1 MLEFPLW
8 FSWLKTLRCLREDA
22 HLIPGLAQQ
31 VKDPA
36 FPQAVAQAA
45 AAAAAPIQPLTQDL
59 PQATGAAVKRKKS

>member
-1 MLEFPLW
+1 MRLKKLIGSSVWSAVNIKLMLEFPLW

-36 FPQAVAQAA
+36 FPLAMA
-45 AAAAAPIQPLTQDL
+45 
-59 PQATGAAVKRKKS
+59 